1 MLEGILYFQSLVAS
15 GGYAPLL
22 RDEAFFVSSS
32 VGLVFALGASP
43 DGSVLLQQADMS
55 HATVSGARLVLP
67 SNGTTAASMSELA
80 AHLEGAESAR
90 GGMCFLAREAALA
103 MDPDVAE
110 ARAVHAESE
119 WDYSGRRA
127 TAVGAAADAGA
138 EAAGG
143 SEEGG
148 GLRGAKKRR

>member
-55 HATVSGARLVLP
+55 HATVSGVRLVLP